1 MRIYDHQN
9 TSRWVLIL
17 LVLRAALDVYE
28 NEPEV
33 HPGLIK
39 SRKTVSIHAFI
50 TRALVKMTDAQT
62 LSPHCAVY
70 NETIFEDQQTEILAN
85 LEAFIET
92 GKPNTPVN
100 TPAFSEAV

>member
-1 MRIYDHQN
+1 MRAYDQD
-9 TSRWVLIL
+9 TSHWVLML

-39 SRKTVSIHAFI
+39 SRKMVSIYECI
-50 TRALVKMTDAQT
+50 ESALEILTDAQT

-70 NETIFEDQQTEILAN
+70 NETIFEDQQTEIMAN
-85 LEAFIET
+85 LEAFIKT
-92 GKPNTPVN
+92 GKPNTPINEPV
-100 TPAFSEAV
+100 FSEAE

>member
-1 MRIYDHQN
+1 M
-9 TSRWVLIL
+9 
-17 LVLRAALDVYE
+17 LRAALDVYE

-39 SRKTVSIHAFI
+39 SRKTVTIHAFI
-50 TRALVKMTDAQT
+50 KSALEVLNNAQT

-85 LEAFIET
+85 LEAFIKT

-100 TPAFSEAV
+100 EPAFSEAV